1 MGARTPSSEMYAVI
15 KAGGQQLRVTQNQT
29 VTINRIAG
37 DVGSKV
43 TFDQVLMVGEG
54 EETAIGTP
62 LVAGAKV
69 EAEIVRQKRG
79 PKLNAFNYKPKKNV
93 RKRWGHRQELTEL
106 RITKISAGK

>member
-1 MGARTPSSEMYAVI
+1 MYAVM
-15 KAGGQQLRVTQNQT
+15 KAGGQQLRVRQNET
-29 VTINRIAG
+29 VTINRVAG

-54 EETAIGTP
+54 ESAQIGSP

-69 EAEIVRQKRG
+69 EAEIVAHKRG
-79 PKLNAFNYKPKKNV
+79 PKINAFNYKAKKNV

-106 RITKISAGK
+106 KITKISAGK